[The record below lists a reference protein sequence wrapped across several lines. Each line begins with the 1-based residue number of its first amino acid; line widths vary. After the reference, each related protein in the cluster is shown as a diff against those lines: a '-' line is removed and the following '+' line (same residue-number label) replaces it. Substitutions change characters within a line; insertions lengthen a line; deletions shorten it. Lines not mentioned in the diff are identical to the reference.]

1 MMYNENEKALAYLSQ
16 YEFMTSAK
24 FAQILE
30 IFEYPKDIFTESAD
44 KLFKLKDVLGD
55 NYEVFLDGVCKYNNS
70 NFFYE
75 LEKRN
80 IYFITIMS
88 QNYPD
93 RLLNLKNPPY
103 VLFYCGDISLLKTKC
118 VAIVGTRNPT
128 SYGKVVTEKYAKELA
143 KNGVTIISG
152 LASGVDKI
160 SHEGALEVG
169 GKTIAVLGG
178 GFDNIYPAMNIN
190 LAREIAKSGLIIIEY
205 YVTIKPTKYTFPTR
219 NRIIA
224 GLSSAVLITEAG
236 DGSGSLYTKE
246 HADEVGID
254 SYCVPGNITSEKSFA
269 TNDLIK
275 KGVAGCTTSPNDIL
289 VDLGININ
297 KKAKKEAKS
306 SQEQLTIEETAIV
319 SELENGEHGFE
330 YLQIK
335 TGFSTQ
341 ILNYNL
347 TTLEIRGII
356 KKLAGNT
363 YILC

>member
-1 MMYNENEKALAYLSQ
+1 M
-16 YEFMTSAK
+16 
-24 FAQILE
+24 
-30 IFEYPKDIFTESAD
+30 
-44 KLFKLKDVLGD
+44 
-55 NYEVFLDGVCKYNNS
+55 
-70 NFFYE
+70 
-75 LEKRN
+75 
-80 IYFITIMS
+80 
-88 QNYPD
+88 
-93 RLLNLKNPPY
+93 
-103 VLFYCGDISLLKTKC
+103 
-118 VAIVGTRNPT
+118 
-128 SYGKVVTEKYAKELA
+128 
-143 KNGVTIISG
+143 
-152 LASGVDKI
+152 
-160 SHEGALEVG
+160 
-169 GKTIAVLGG
+169 
-178 GFDNIYPAMNIN
+178 
-190 LAREIAKSGLIIIEY
+190 
-205 YVTIKPTKYTFPTR
+205 
-219 NRIIA
+219 
-224 GLSSAVLITEAG
+224 
-236 DGSGSLYTKE
+236 
-246 HADEVGID
+246 GID

-319 SELENGEHGFE
+319 SELENGEHDFE